1 MHYLWVDRIAMAYLA
16 QIDPPGLLFHLVTLT
31 KYRCFQALPTSKALF
46 MAENRAA
53 PPPKIHAIPIAY
65 PATGASVQHLPQ

>member
-1 MHYLWVDRIAMAYLA
+1 MHYQWVDRIAMAYLA
-16 QIDPPGLLFHLVTLT
+16 QIEPPGCFFILLPSR
-31 KYRCFQALPTSKALF
+31 KYRCFQALPTNKALF

-53 PPPKIHAIPIAY
+53 PPPKIHAIPIAI